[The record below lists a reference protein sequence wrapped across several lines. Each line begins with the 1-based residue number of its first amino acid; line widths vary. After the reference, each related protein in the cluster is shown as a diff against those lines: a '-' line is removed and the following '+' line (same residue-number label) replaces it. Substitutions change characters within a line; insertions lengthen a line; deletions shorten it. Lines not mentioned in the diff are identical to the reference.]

1 MKLKKYWLMA
11 LTVLLVL
18 SVTLLTLASCNLAH
32 ESAGTVPQAQ
42 NDCSRQKVSSSSNG
56 SPTTRACQRRL
67 LVFSKTGGFR
77 PSSLKDGKI
86 ALQKLVIQH
95 KLAGDLTEDSS
106 VFTPANLAHVYALFF
121 LLTYRR

>member
-67 LVFSKTGGFR
+67 LVFSKTGGF
-77 PSSLKDGKI
+77 PSSPIKGGKNS
-86 ALQKLVIQH
+86 LQKLASQKNIS
-95 KLAGDLTEDSS
+95 GGLTEDSP
-106 VFTPANLAHVYALFF
+106 VFSHD
-121 LLTYRR
+121 

>member
-18 SVTLLTLASCNLAH
+18 SVALLTLASCNLAH

-67 LVFSKTGGFR
+67 LVFSKTGGF
-77 PSSLKDGKI
+77 PPAPVQDGKNSI
-86 ALQKLVIQH
+86 AKV
-95 KLAGDLTEDSS
+95 GFRDYVS
-106 VFTPANLAHVYALFF
+106 VA
-121 LLTYRR
+121 

>member
-18 SVTLLTLASCNLAH
+18 SVALLTLASCNLAH

-56 SPTTRACQRRL
+56 SPTTRACQTRL
-67 LVFSKTGGFR
+67 LVFFQTSRFSHYLQWG
-77 PSSLKDGKI
+77 GKI
-86 ALQKLVIQH
+86 GLH
-95 KLAGDLTEDSS
+95 KM
-106 VFTPANLAHVYALFF
+106 VFNMIFCSH
-121 LLTYRR
+121 